1 MDPGTEFDPLLMDD
15 VPPPEPIPLTPELLP
30 ELPLL
35 LDPMLPVAD
44 VADILPELDPV
55 PPDPKSPPEPVP
67 DPPELPPE
75 LSDPLPNGPELPPE
89 SCTVVPATP
98 LGLVSDD
105 TKPPLNPVSDNPEP
119 FPVLEI
125 ELPSGPNPSSG
136 EPMLP
141 PELVDSELI
150 ELELPPI
157 AGPVS
162 NELELESITCDPALE
177 LPVLP

>member
-1 MDPGTEFDPLLMDD
+1 MDPGTGFDPLLMDD
-15 VPPPEPIPLTPELLP
+15 VLPPELLP

-35 LDPMLPVAD
+35 LDPMLSVAD

-67 DPPELPPE
+67 DPPELI
-75 LSDPLPNGPELPPE
+75 DPLPNGPELPLE
-89 SCTVVPATP
+89 SGSVVPATP

-105 TKPPLNPVSDNPEP
+105 TEPPLNPVSDNPEP
-119 FPVLEI
+119 FPVIEI

-141 PELVDSELI
+141 PELVDSDDEPDAA
-150 ELELPPI
+150 EADRE
-157 AGPVS
+157 
-162 NELELESITCDPALE
+162 ALD
-177 LPVLP
+177 LF

>member
-35 LDPMLPVAD
+35 LDPMISAVAD
-44 VADILPELDPV
+44 VADILPELVPV
-55 PPDPKSPPEPVP
+55 PPDPKSPPDPVP
-67 DPPELPPE
+67 DPPELC
-75 LSDPLPNGPELPPE
+75 DPLPALPLE
-89 SCTVVPATP
+89 SCTVVPTTP

-119 FPVLEI
+119 FPALGT
-125 ELPSGPNPSSG
+125 ELPSGPTPSSG

-141 PELVDSELI
+141 PELVDSVLI

-162 NELELESITCDPALE
+162 PELELEPIPCDPALE
-177 LPVLP
+177 LPALP

>member
-1 MDPGTEFDPLLMDD
+1 MDPGPEFDPLLMDD

-30 ELPLL
+30 EISLL
-35 LDPMLPVAD
+35 LDPLLPVAD
-44 VADILPELDPV
+44 AGDILPELDSV

-67 DPPELPPE
+67 DPPELN
-75 LSDPLPNGPELPPE
+75 DPLPNGPELPLE
-89 SCTVVPATP
+89 SGTVVPATP

-105 TKPPLNPVSDNPEP
+105 TEPPLNPVSDNPEP
-119 FPVLEI
+119 FPALCI
-125 ELPSGPNPSSG
+125 ELPSGPTPSSG
-136 EPMLP
+136 DPLLP
-141 PELVDSELI
+141 TELVDSELI

-157 AGPVS
+157 AGLVS

>member
-15 VPPPEPIPLTPELLP
+15 VPPPELLP

-55 PPDPKSPPEPVP
+55 PPDPKSPPDPVP
-67 DPPELPPE
+67 DPPELC
-75 LSDPLPNGPELPPE
+75 DPLPALPLE
-89 SCTVVPATP
+89 SCTVVPTTP

-119 FPVLEI
+119 FPALGI
-125 ELPSGPNPSSG
+125 ELPSGPTPSSG

-157 AGPVS
+157 AGPDS
-162 NELELESITCDPALE
+162 PELELESIPCDPALE
-177 LPVLP
+177 LPVLQ